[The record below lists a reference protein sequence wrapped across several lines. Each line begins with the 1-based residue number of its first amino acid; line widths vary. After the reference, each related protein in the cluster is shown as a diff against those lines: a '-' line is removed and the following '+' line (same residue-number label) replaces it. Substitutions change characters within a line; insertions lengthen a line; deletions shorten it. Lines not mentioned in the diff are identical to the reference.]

1 MNEYPL
7 YPELPDA
14 GKEEAQAL
22 IDGFKA
28 KLMQAAQEVIS
39 VLYTDVAI
47 HIESDSWQNYRN
59 AMMDGFKNYNNRHV
73 QGEFDF
79 KKIRRAI
86 YEEFRDEIIEDLN
99 QDMVEEI
106 ESLKKQVAVERS
118 FNRER
123 Y

>member
-1 MNEYPL
+1 
-7 YPELPDA
+7 
-14 GKEEAQAL
+14 
-22 IDGFKA
+22 
-28 KLMQAAQEVIS
+28 
-39 VLYTDVAI
+39 
-47 HIESDSWQNYRN
+47 
-59 AMMDGFKNYNNRHV
+59 MMDGFKNYNNRHV